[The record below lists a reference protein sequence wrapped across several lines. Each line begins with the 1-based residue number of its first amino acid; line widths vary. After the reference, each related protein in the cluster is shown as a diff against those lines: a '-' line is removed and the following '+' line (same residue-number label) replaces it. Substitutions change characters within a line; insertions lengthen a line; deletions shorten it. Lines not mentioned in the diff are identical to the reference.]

1 MKLSTVLITA
11 IEKGLEM
18 KFSSKFLVIC
28 SMLVLA
34 ACNSD
39 SNNQQAQIVEQPPA
53 TLKVQVLHGSPD
65 APAVNVLVDGAE
77 VLSDIDYKVGSS
89 QLTLDEGNYSVQVDG
104 ILPGGNATVI
114 GPVDLDLAGDTIYTI
129 AAVNN
134 VAAIEPV
141 VISQPDT
148 AVSAASARLFVLH
161 GSASAPTV
169 DVFVTT
175 PGADLAASAPVG
187 TFSFKETIGPAEV
200 AAGDYQI
207 RVTAAGDASA
217 VVFDSGTVTL
227 ADGDDLTVAAVPNTS
242 GGAAAISL
250 VALNGTGSLEIL
262 DVNTPTSLQV
272 IHASPDAPAVDIV
285 VDGAVLVP
293 GLAFPDATGFVEV
306 PGSTYDVSVTVAG
319 NPGAIAIGPVDLELI
334 PGLRYS
340 IFAVGELAAIE
351 PLILTDDPRRV
362 ATNAKVR
369 IVHASPTAADVD
381 IYVTAVGGDIS
392 AETPTL
398 ENIPFK
404 ANTGFLA
411 LPAGDY
417 DVTVTPTGT
426 KTAAI
431 GPATI
436 SVLDG
441 GIYTAVA
448 RDPLP
453 GSAEF
458 GLIVLDDFLIDD

>member
-1 MKLSTVLITA
+1 MKS
-11 IEKGLEM
+11 
-18 KFSSKFLVIC
+18 SSKFLVIC

-34 ACNSD
+34 ACDSD
-39 SNNQQAQIVEQPPA
+39 NNIQPEQVVPQPPA
-53 TLKVQVLHGSPD
+53 TLKLQVLHGSPD
-65 APAVNVLVDGAE
+65 APAVNVLVNGSE
-77 VLSDIDYKVGSS
+77 ELSNVDYKVGSA
-89 QLTLDEGNYSVQVDG
+89 QLMLDEGTYSVQVDG

-114 GPVDLDLAGDTIYTI
+114 GPVDLDLSVDTVYTI

-148 AVSAASARLFVLH
+148 AVGAGAARLFVLH
-161 GSASAPTV
+161 GAAAAPQV
-169 DVFVTT
+169 DVFVTV
-175 PGADLAASAPVG
+175 PDADLAASAPVG

-207 RVTAAGDASA
+207 RVTAAGDPTA

-227 ADGDDLTVAAVPNTS
+227 NDGDDLTIAAVPSTN
-242 GGAAAISL
+242 GGAAPISL
-250 VALNGTGSLEIL
+250 VALNGAGSLEIL

-285 VDGAVLVP
+285 VDGGVLVP
-293 GLAFPDATGFVEV
+293 GLAFPEATGFVEV
-306 PGSTYDVSVTVAG
+306 PGGIYNVSVTVAG
-319 NPGAIAIGPVDLELI
+319 NPGAIAIGPVDLDLI
-334 PGLRYS
+334 PGTRYS
-340 IFAVGELAAIE
+340 VFAVGELAAIE

-381 IYVTAVGGDIS
+381 IYVTAVGADIN

-398 ENIPFK
+398 ENVPFK
-404 ANTGFLA
+404 ANTGFLS

-436 SVLDG
+436 SISDG

-453 GSAEF
+453 GAAEF
-458 GLIVLDDFLIDD
+458 GLIVLDDFL

>member
-1 MKLSTVLITA
+1 
-11 IEKGLEM
+11 M
-18 KFSSKFLVIC
+18 KFSSKLLIVC
-28 SMLVLA
+28 STLVLA
-34 ACNSD
+34 ACDSDNNSNLNN
-39 SNNQQAQIVEQPPA
+39 SNLQGQSAAEPPA

-65 APAVNVLVDGAE
+65 APAVNVLVDGSE
-77 VLSDIDYKVGSS
+77 VLTGVDYKVGSE
-89 QLTLDEGNYSVQVDG
+89 QLTLGEGTYTVQVDG

-129 AAVNN
+129 AAVNE

-148 AVSAASARLFVLH
+148 VVSAGSARLFVLH
-161 GSASAPTV
+161 GAAAAPQV
-169 DVFVTT
+169 DVFVTA
-175 PGADLAASAPVG
+175 PDADLTASAPVG
-187 TFSFKETIGPAEV
+187 SFSFKETIGPAEV

-207 RVTAAGDASA
+207 RVTAAGDSSA
-217 VVFDSGTVTL
+217 IVFDSGTITL
-227 ADGDDLTVAAVPNTS
+227 NDSDDLTITAVPNTN

-250 VALNGTGSLEIL
+250 VALNGAGSLEIR
-262 DVNTPTSLQV
+262 DVTTPTSLQV
-272 IHASPDAPAVDIV
+272 IHSSPDAPAVDIV
-285 VDGAVLVP
+285 VDGGVLVP
-293 GLAFPDATGFVEV
+293 GLEFPEATGFVEV
-306 PGSTYDVSVTVAG
+306 PGGTYNVAVTVAG
-319 NPGAIAIGPVDLELI
+319 NPGAIAIGPVDLDLA
-334 PGLRYS
+334 PGVRHS

-381 IYVTAVGGDIS
+381 IYVTAVGADINV
-392 AETPTL
+392 EEPTL
-398 ENIPFK
+398 ENVPFK
-404 ANTGFLA
+404 ANTGFLS
-411 LPAGDY
+411 LPAGEY

-436 SVLDG
+436 SISDG

-453 GSAEF
+453 GAAEF
-458 GLIVLDDFLIDD
+458 GLIVLDDFLANN

>member
-1 MKLSTVLITA
+1 
-11 IEKGLEM
+11 
-18 KFSSKFLVIC
+18 
-28 SMLVLA
+28 MLVLS
-34 ACNSD
+34 ACSSD
-39 SNNQQAQIVEQPPA
+39 NDNPPPTDPPAA

-65 APAVNVLVDGAE
+65 APAVNVLVNGGE
-77 VLSDIDYKVGSS
+77 VLSEVDYKVGSE
-89 QLTLDEGNYSVQVDG
+89 QLTLDAGTYSVQVDG
-104 ILPGGNATVI
+104 ILPGGDVTVI
-114 GPVDLDLAGDTIYTI
+114 GPVDLDLAADTIYTI
-129 AAVNN
+129 AAVNT

-141 VISQPDT
+141 VISQPDI
-148 AVSAASARLFVLH
+148 AVSAGSARLFVLH
-161 GSASAPTV
+161 GAAAAPTV

-200 AAGDYQI
+200 AAGDYQV
-207 RVTAAGDASA
+207 RVTAAGDPSA

-227 ADGDDLTVAAVPNTS
+227 NDGDDLTVTALPNTT

-250 VALNGTGSLEIL
+250 VALNGAGSLEIL

-272 IHASPDAPAVDIV
+272 IHASPDAPAVDVV
-285 VDGAVLVP
+285 VDGGVLVP
-293 GLAFPDATGFVEV
+293 NLAFPQATGFVET
-306 PGSTYDVSVTVAG
+306 PAGTYNVAVTVAG
-319 NPGAIAIGPVDLELI
+319 NPGAIAIGPVDLDLAA
-334 PGLRYS
+334 GVRYS
-340 IFAVGELAAIE
+340 VLAVGELAAIE
-351 PLILTDDPRRV
+351 PLILSDDPRRV

-369 IVHASPTAADVD
+369 IVHASPTAMDVD
-381 IYVTAVGGDIS
+381 IYVTAVGADIN

-398 ENIPFK
+398 ENIAFK
-404 ANTGFLA
+404 DNTGYLA

-436 SVLDG
+436 SVADG

-453 GSAEF
+453 GAAEF
-458 GLIVLDDFLIDD
+458 GLIVSDDFVN

>member
-1 MKLSTVLITA
+1 MKLSDKLLIA
-11 IEKGLEM
+11 
-18 KFSSKFLVIC
+18 C
-28 SMLVLA
+28 SVLVLA

-39 SNNQQAQIVEQPPA
+39 NDAVQQVTPA
-53 TLKVQVLHGSPD
+53 SDTPASLKVQVLHGSPD
-65 APAVNVLVDGAE
+65 APAVNVLVDGNE
-77 VLSDIDYKVGSS
+77 VLGGVDYKAGSQ
-89 QLTLDEGNYSVQVDG
+89 QLTLDEGTYSISVDG
-104 ILPGGNATVI
+104 ILPGGDATVI

-129 AAVNN
+129 AAVNS
-134 VAAIEPV
+134 VSAIEPV

-148 AVSAASARLFVLH
+148 AVSAGAARLFVLH
-161 GSASAPTV
+161 GAAAAPQV
-169 DVFVTT
+169 DVFVTA
-175 PGADLAASAPVG
+175 PGADLTASAPVG

-200 AAGDYQI
+200 ASGDYQI
-207 RVTAAGDASA
+207 RVTPAGDPSA

-227 ADGDDLTVAAVPNTS
+227 NDGDDLTITALPNTNATAF
-242 GGAAAISL
+242 AAPITL
-250 VALNGTGSLEIL
+250 VAMTGAGSIEIL
-262 DVNTPTSLQV
+262 DVNQPTSLQV
-272 IHASPDAPAVDIV
+272 IHASPDAPAVDVV

-293 GLAFPDATGFVEV
+293 DLAFPDATGDFLV
-306 PGSTYDVSVTVAG
+306 PGGTYNVQVTVAG
-319 NPGAIAIGPVDLELI
+319 NPGAVAIGPVDLDLT
-334 PGLRYS
+334 PAVRYS
-340 IFAVGELAAIE
+340 VLAVGQLAAIE

-381 IYVTAVGGDIS
+381 IYVTAVGADIN
-392 AETPTL
+392 AEMPTL
-398 ENIPFK
+398 ENVPFK

-436 SVLDG
+436 SISDG
-441 GIYTAVA
+441 GVYTAIA

-453 GSAEF
+453 GANEF
-458 GLIVLDDFLIDD
+458 GLIVLDDFLAND

>member
-1 MKLSTVLITA
+1 MKLST
-11 IEKGLEM
+11 K
-18 KFSSKFLVIC
+18 LVVVC
-28 SMLVLA
+28 SMLAIA
-34 ACNSD
+34 ACDSD
-39 SNNQQAQIVEQPPA
+39 NDNVQPQQPIEPPAA
-53 TLKVQVLHGSPD
+53 TLKVQVLHASPD

-77 VLSDIDYKVGSS
+77 VLSGVDYKVGSS
-89 QLTLDEGNYSVQVDG
+89 QLTLDEGTYTVQVDG
-104 ILPGGNATVI
+104 ILPGGNAAVI

-129 AAVNN
+129 VAVND

-141 VISQPDT
+141 VISQPDI
-148 AVSAASARLFVLH
+148 AVSAGSARLFVLH
-161 GSASAPTV
+161 GSAAAPTV

-187 TFSFKETIGPAEV
+187 TFSFKEAIGPAEV

-207 RVTAAGDASA
+207 RVTAAGDPSA

-227 ADGDDLTVAAVPNTS
+227 ADGDDLTIAAVPNTS
-242 GGAAAISL
+242 GGGAPISL
-250 VALNGTGSLEIL
+250 VALNGVGSLVLL
-262 DVNTPTSLQV
+262 DANTPTSLQV

-285 VDGAVLVP
+285 VDGGVLVP
-293 GLAFPDATGFVEV
+293 GLAFPQATGFVEV
-306 PGSTYDVSVTVAG
+306 PGSTYNVSVTVAG
-319 NPGAIAIGPVDLELI
+319 NPGAIAIGPVDLDLVAGE
-334 PGLRYS
+334 RYS
-340 IFAVGELAAIE
+340 IFAVGQLAAIE

-381 IYVTAVGGDIS
+381 IYVTAVGADINVE
-392 AETPTL
+392 APTL

-436 SVLDG
+436 SVSDG
-441 GIYTAVA
+441 GVYTAVA

-453 GSAEF
+453 GSTEF
-458 GLIVLDDFLIDD
+458 GLIVLDDFLSND

>member
-1 MKLSTVLITA
+1 MKLS
-11 IEKGLEM
+11 
-18 KFSSKFLVIC
+18 SKFMVVC
-28 SMLVLA
+28 SMLALA
-34 ACNSD
+34 ACDSD
-39 SNNQQAQIVEQPPA
+39 NDIIQAEPPVAQPPA

-65 APAVNVLVDGAE
+65 APAVNVLVDGGE
-77 VLSDIDYKVGSS
+77 ILSDVDYKIGSQ
-89 QLTLDEGNYSVQVDG
+89 QLALDEGTYTVQVDG

-134 VAAIEPV
+134 VSAIEPV

-148 AVSAASARLFVLH
+148 AIGAGAARLFVLH
-161 GSASAPTV
+161 GAAAAPQV

-207 RVTAAGDASA
+207 RVTAAGDSSA
-217 VVFDSGTVTL
+217 VVFDSGTITL
-227 ADGDDLTVAAVPNTS
+227 NDADDLTIAAVPNT
-242 GGAAAISL
+242 GGGPAPISL
-250 VALNGTGSLEIL
+250 VALNGAGSLEIL

-285 VDGAVLVP
+285 VDGDVLVP

-306 PGSTYDVSVTVAG
+306 PGSTYNVSVTVAG
-319 NPGAIAIGPVDLELI
+319 NPGAVAIGPVNLDLI
-334 PGLRYS
+334 PGVRYS
-340 IFAVGELAAIE
+340 VFAVGELAAIE

-381 IYVTAVGGDIS
+381 IYVTAVGADIN
-392 AETPTL
+392 AEAPTL
-398 ENIPFK
+398 ENVAFK

-436 SVLDG
+436 SISDG
-441 GIYTAVA
+441 GVYTAVA

-453 GSAEF
+453 GAADF
-458 GLIVLDDFLIDD
+458 GLIVLDDFRAND

>member
-1 MKLSTVLITA
+1 
-11 IEKGLEM
+11 M
-18 KFSSKFLVIC
+18 KFSNTLVVAC
-28 SMLVLA
+28 SLFALA
-34 ACNSD
+34 ACD
-39 SNNQQAQIVEQPPA
+39 SESSTTQPVPPVEVAAA
-53 TLKVQVLHGSPD
+53 TLKLQVLHASPD
-65 APAVNVLVDGAE
+65 APAVNVFVNSNE
-77 VLSDIDYKVGSS
+77 VLSDVDYKAGSPE
-89 QLTLDEGNYSVQVDG
+89 LPLDEGTYSISVDG

-129 AAVNN
+129 AAVND

-148 AVSAASARLFVLH
+148 AVGAGAARLFVLH
-161 GSASAPTV
+161 GAAAAPQV
-169 DVFVTT
+169 DVFVTA
-175 PGADLAASAPVG
+175 PDADLAASAPVG

-200 AAGDYQI
+200 PAGDYQV
-207 RVTAAGDASA
+207 RVTAAGDPSA
-217 VVFDSGTVTL
+217 VVFDSGTITL
-227 ADGDDLTVAAVPNTS
+227 GDADDLTIAAVPNTS
-242 GGAAAISL
+242 GGGAPISL
-250 VALNGTGSLEIL
+250 VALNGAGSLEIL

-285 VDGAVLVP
+285 VDSNVLVP

-306 PGSTYDVSVTVAG
+306 PGATYNVAVTVAD
-319 NPGAIAIGPVDLELI
+319 NPGAIAIGPVDLDLD
-334 PGLRYS
+334 PGIRYS
-340 IFAVGELAAIE
+340 VLAVGELAAIE

-381 IYVTAVGGDIS
+381 IYVTAVGADIN
-392 AETPTL
+392 AEMPTL

-436 SVLDG
+436 SVSDG
-441 GIYTAVA
+441 GVYTAVA

-453 GSAEF
+453 GEAEF
-458 GLIVLDDFLIDD
+458 GLIVLDDFLAND

>member
-1 MKLSTVLITA
+1 
-11 IEKGLEM
+11 
-18 KFSSKFLVIC
+18 
-28 SMLVLA
+28 MLVLA
-34 ACNSD
+34 ACSSD
-39 SNNQQAQIVEQPPA
+39 NDNPQPVQPIEPVAA

-65 APAVNVLVDGAE
+65 APAVNVLVDGGE
-77 VLSDIDYKVGSS
+77 VLSGVDYKVGSG
-89 QLTLDEGNYSVQVDG
+89 QLTLDEGTYSVQVDG
-104 ILPGGNATVI
+104 ILPGGDVTVI
-114 GPVDLDLAGDTIYTI
+114 GPVDLDLAADTIYTI

-134 VAAIEPV
+134 VATIEPV

-148 AVSAASARLFVLH
+148 AVSAGSARLFVLH
-161 GSASAPTV
+161 GAAAAPMV
-169 DVFVTT
+169 DVFVTA
-175 PGADLAASAPVG
+175 PGADLTASAPVG

-200 AAGDYQI
+200 AAGDYQV
-207 RVTAAGDASA
+207 RVTAAGNAAA
-217 VVFDSGTVTL
+217 VVFDSGTITL
-227 ADGDDLTVAAVPNTS
+227 NDGDDLTVTALPNTS

-250 VALNGTGSLEIL
+250 VAQTGAGSLAIL
-262 DVNTPTSLQV
+262 DVNSPTSLQV
-272 IHASPDAPAVDIV
+272 IHASPDAPAVDIL

-293 GLAFPDATGFVEV
+293 GLAFPEATGFVET
-306 PGSTYDVSVTVAG
+306 PAGTYNVAVTVAG
-319 NPGAIAIGPVDLELI
+319 NPGAIAIGPVDLDLEA
-334 PGLRYS
+334 GVRYS
-340 IFAVGELAAIE
+340 VLAVGELVAIE
-351 PLILTDDPRRV
+351 PLILEDDPRRV

-369 IVHASPTAADVD
+369 IVHASPTAMDVD
-381 IYVTAVGGDIS
+381 IYVTAVGADIN

-404 ANTGFLA
+404 ANTGYLA

-436 SVLDG
+436 SIADG

-453 GSAEF
+453 GAAEF
-458 GLIVLDDFLIDD
+458 GLIVSDDFVN

>member
-1 MKLSTVLITA
+1 MV
-11 IEKGLEM
+11 
-18 KFSSKFLVIC
+18 VC
-28 SMLVLA
+28 SMLALA
-34 ACNSD
+34 ACSSD
-39 SNNQQAQIVEQPPA
+39 NDNPQPAQTIETPPP

-65 APAVNVLVDGAE
+65 APAVNVLVDRSE
-77 VLSDIDYKVGSS
+77 VLGGVDYKVGSE
-89 QLTLDEGNYSVQVDG
+89 QLTLDEGTYSVQVDG

-114 GPVDLDLAGDTIYTI
+114 GPVDLDLTADTIYTVV
-129 AAVNN
+129 AVNN

-141 VISQPDT
+141 IISQPDI
-148 AVSAASARLFVLH
+148 AVAAGSARLFVLH
-161 GSASAPTV
+161 GAAEAPQV

-175 PGADLAASAPVG
+175 PGADLTASAPVG

-200 AAGDYQI
+200 AAGDYQV
-207 RVTAAGDASA
+207 RVTAAGDPSA

-227 ADGDDLTVAAVPNTS
+227 NDGDDLTVTAVPNTS

-262 DVNTPTSLQV
+262 DVDTPTSLQV
-272 IHASPDAPAVDIV
+272 IHASPDAPAVDVV
-285 VDGAVLVP
+285 VDGGVLVP
-293 GLAFPDATGFVEV
+293 GLTFPDATGFIET
-306 PGSTYDVSVTVAG
+306 PAGTYSVSVTVAG
-319 NPGAIAIGPVDLELI
+319 NPGAVAIGPVDLDLTA
-334 PGLRYS
+334 GVRYS
-340 IFAVGELAAIE
+340 VLAVGELAAIE

-369 IVHASPTAADVD
+369 IVHASPTAMDVD
-381 IYVTAVGGDIS
+381 IYVTAVGADIN

-398 ENIPFK
+398 ENVAFK
-404 ANTGFLA
+404 ANTGYLA

-436 SVLDG
+436 SVFDG

-453 GSAEF
+453 GAAEF
-458 GLIVLDDFLIDD
+458 SLIVSDDFVN

>member
-1 MKLSTVLITA
+1 
-11 IEKGLEM
+11 M
-18 KFSSKFLVIC
+18 KFLGKLLVVT
-28 SMLVLA
+28 SLVGLA
-34 ACNSD
+34 ACD
-39 SNNQQAQIVEQPPA
+39 SGTTVNIPPA
-53 TLKVQVLHGSPD
+53 VTPPPAITKVQVLHGSPD
-65 APAVNVLVDGAE
+65 APAVNVLVDGGE
-77 VLSDIDYKVGSS
+77 VLSGVDYKTGSG
-89 QLTLDEGNYSVQVDG
+89 QLSLDEGTYSIQVDG
-104 ILPGGNATVI
+104 ILPGGNAAVI
-114 GPVDLDLAGDTIYTI
+114 GPVDLAFDGDTIYTI
-129 AAVNN
+129 AAVNE

-148 AVSAASARLFVLH
+148 AVSAGAARLFVLH
-161 GSASAPTV
+161 GSAAAPQV

-207 RVTAAGDASA
+207 RVTAAGDPAA
-217 VVFDSGTVTL
+217 VVYDSGTVTL
-227 ADGDDLTVAAVPNTS
+227 NDGDDLTLAALPNTKSGPAAVN
-242 GGAAAISL
+242 L
-250 VALNGTGSLEIL
+250 VALTGAGSAEIL
-262 DVNTPTSLQV
+262 DANTPARLQV
-272 IHASPDAPAVDIV
+272 VHASPDAPAVDV
-285 VDGAVLVP
+285 RVNGDVLIP
-293 GLAFPDATGFVEV
+293 GLEFPNATGFVEV
-306 PGSTYDVSVTVAG
+306 APDTYSVSVTVAG
-319 NPGAIAIGPVDLELI
+319 NPGAIAIGPVDLTLE
-334 PGLRYS
+334 PGVRYS
-340 IFAVGELAAIE
+340 VLAVNELAAIE
-351 PLILTDDPRRV
+351 PLILNDDSRNV

-381 IYVTAVGGDIS
+381 IYVTAVGADINNE
-392 AETPTL
+392 APTL

-436 SVLDG
+436 SIADG
-441 GIYTAVA
+441 GIYTAIA

-453 GSAEF
+453 GETAL
-458 GLIVLDDFLIDD
+458 GLIALDDFAAE

>member
-1 MKLSTVLITA
+1 
-11 IEKGLEM
+11 M
-18 KFSSKFLVIC
+18 KFSNTLVVAC
-28 SMLVLA
+28 GLFVLA
-34 ACNSD
+34 ACDSD
-39 SNNQQAQIVEQPPA
+39 SSTTQPVPLIEGAPA
-53 TLKVQVLHGSPD
+53 TLKVQVLHASPD
-65 APAVNVLVDGAE
+65 APAVNVFVNGNE
-77 VLSDIDYKVGSS
+77 VLSDVDYKAGSPE
-89 QLTLDEGNYSVQVDG
+89 LTLNEGTYSISVDG

-129 AAVNN
+129 AAVNT
-134 VAAIEPV
+134 VTTIEPV

-148 AVSAASARLFVLH
+148 AVGAGAARLFVLH
-161 GSASAPTV
+161 GAAAAPQV
-169 DVFVTT
+169 DVFVTA
-175 PGADLAASAPVG
+175 PDADLAASAPVG

-200 AAGDYQI
+200 PAGDYQV
-207 RVTAAGDASA
+207 RVTAAGDPAA
-217 VVFDSGTVTL
+217 VVFDSGTITL
-227 ADGDDLTVAAVPNTS
+227 NDSDDLTLTAVPNSS

-250 VALNGTGSLEIL
+250 VALNGAGSLEIL
-262 DVNTPTSLQV
+262 DANTPTLLQV

-306 PGSTYDVSVTVAG
+306 PGSTYNVAVTVAD
-319 NPGAIAIGPVDLELI
+319 NPGAVAIGPADLDLA
-334 PGLRYS
+334 PGVRYS
-340 IFAVGELAAIE
+340 VLAVGELAAIE

-381 IYVTAVGGDIS
+381 IYVTAVGTDITT
-392 AETPTL
+392 ENPTL
-398 ENIPFK
+398 KNIPFK

-417 DVTVTPTGT
+417 DVTVTQTGT

-436 SVLDG
+436 SISDG
-441 GIYTAVA
+441 GVYTAVA

-453 GSAEF
+453 GTTAF
-458 GLIVLDDFLIDD
+458 GLIVLDDFLASD